1 MSCFVVFYFLREA
14 EASLQAETG
23 NLICDLLLDKEW
35 REMGTGEVEV
45 CDKDNQAGLS
55 RLCARQS
62 LRGGSAPDTMQ
73 STAMF

>member
-14 EASLQAETG
+14 AASLQAETG

-55 RLCARQS
+55 RLQS